1 MTFVASVAISPIC
14 LTRPLTA
21 AALAWQ
27 CASVLT
33 LQITPAM
40 LATTCK
46 VYEMQAHMMLVGT
59 EFARGCCG
67 GSLQGRVLI
76 GGAD

>member
-1 MTFVASVAISPIC
+1 
-14 LTRPLTA
+14 
-21 AALAWQ
+21 
-27 CASVLT
+27 
-33 LQITPAM
+33 M
-40 LATTCK
+40 LATTFK